1 MLKTRKRCRINEGV
15 WQNHL
20 AFCFI
25 WINSFFQNPGSF
37 PFLVEEVYTRVLKYD
52 DEQVHVRIHVIDIE
66 SMVWETYFFF
76 FLIDLVLC
84 LAHVT
89 SCRLIWN
96 IQQPDLWR
104 RLNYELYTNRCF
116 SPSRKLG
123 KKMKL
128 TKIETYSQKYFR
140 LSNNYWV
147 RV

>member
-1 MLKTRKRCRINEGV
+1 MAKPSCILLYLNQFIFSESRFISFSCRGGLYPRFKVRRRTSSCEDTCHRYREHGMRD
-15 WQNHL
+15 
-20 AFCFI
+20 
-25 WINSFFQNPGSF
+25 FF
-37 PFLVEEVYTRVLKYD
+37 L
-52 DEQVHVRIHVIDIE
+52 
-66 SMVWETYFFF
+66 F